1 MKPILSNKTY
11 DFLKWFA
18 IMGLHLLGVAYA
30 GIASEWG
37 FPYATQVAN
46 TLDIIGTLLGAF
58 LAWESYDYRKKYE
71 VYSAP
76 KIQNEDDLEEIKEE

>member
-37 FPYATQVAN
+37 FPYATH
-46 TLDIIGTLLGAF
+46 T
-58 LAWESYDYRKKYE
+58 W
-71 VYSAP
+71 
-76 KIQNEDDLEEIKEE
+76 